1 MWRILARWI
10 LRYRVWMLLAV
21 AGITAFFT
29 YKAKDIEI
37 TYQFAKLLP
46 DSDSASIDYEY
57 YKSKFGQDG
66 AALLIGSDITPLKQL
81 KAFNAW
87 CDLGDRLKN
96 IGGIEAVASVG
107 RLKELVLNDSLNKFE
122 LKPVF
127 TDQPKTQEEL
137 DALWEKIEKLKVYDG
152 ILYTIKNNATITIVT
167 FGKKDLNTKNRL
179 AITDSIKKYGDAF
192 AAAAGVE
199 VHYSGMPYI
208 RTNVARKIQSEMAFF
223 MGLALLV
230 TGVVLFIFFR
240 NLLPVIFSLLV
251 VCCGVAFCIGLMVLL
266 GFKLTVLS
274 GLIPPLII
282 VIGVPNCVLILNK
295 YHTEYAIHGN
305 KVKALHTAI
314 ERTSISLFFANFTTA
329 IGFAVFCAIKNQILY
344 EFGLIAS
351 LSVVATYLFS
361 LMVVPSIFSYL
372 PSPKGKHI
380 KHIDGKLLR
389 NILNWVDRLTV
400 NKRPAV
406 YITAIILA
414 VVGGLGFTKIKAVG
428 YVVDDLPKNDPVLTD
443 LHYFEDRFG
452 GVLPF
457 EIVIDTKRERGVF
470 INSAR
475 AIYRIN
481 KVQKILAQYPEFSR
495 PISVAEGVKFFYQ
508 AFKNGD
514 PKYYR
519 LPAVTELKRVAEIA
533 QQDSGSNSKQLSSY
547 IDSTQKVTH
556 ITAYIKDIGSTRIN
570 KLVKELKPRIDS
582 AFNYD
587 YEVNKWMQENE
598 RYDIRLTGN
607 CVMFLKGNEF
617 LVSNL
622 VDSVGLAVILIAA
635 LMLTLFS
642 SPRMI
647 LISIVPSL
655 VALLVTAGIMGICQ
669 VPLKPS
675 TILVFSIA
683 FGISSDGTLYFLTKY
698 RHEIKRNKLSMSQ
711 AVSLTI
717 RETGVS
723 MVYTALILTFGF
735 GMFGFSSFG
744 GTASLGI
751 LLSLTLLIAYASNL
765 ILLPCFLLTLE
776 KSILRKEI
784 LNVPI
789 IDIDEEDEEEER
801 VERDK

>member
-1 MWRILARWI
+1 MWRFLARFI
-10 LRYRVWMLLAV
+10 LRYRIYMVLVV
-21 AGITAFFT
+21 AGITIFFG

-66 AALLIGSDITPLKQL
+66 AALLIGSDITPLKKL

-87 CDLGDRLKN
+87 CDLGDQLKN
-96 IGGIEAVASVG
+96 LKGIEGVASVG
-107 RLKELVLNDSLNKFE
+107 RLKELVLDDSLSKFE
-122 LKPVF
+122 LKSVLLNKL
-127 TDQPKTQEEL
+127 QTQEEL
-137 DALWEKIEKLKVYDG
+137 DALWQKIESLKIYDG
-152 ILYTIKNNATITIVT
+152 ILYNIKNNATITVVT

-179 AITDSIKKYGDAF
+179 AITDSIKKYGDLF
-192 AAAAGVE
+192 AKE
-199 VHYSGMPYI
+199 NNIEIHYSGMPYI
-208 RTNVARKIQSEMAFF
+208 RTNVARKIQSEMTFF

-230 TGVVLFIFFR
+230 TGIVLFIFFR
-240 NLLPVIFSLLV
+240 NLSPVIFSLVV
-251 VCCGVAFCIGLMVLL
+251 VCCGVAFTIGLMVLM

-282 VIGVPNCVLILNK
+282 VIGVPNCVLLLNK
-295 YHTEYAIHGN
+295 YHTEFARTGN
-305 KVKALHTAI
+305 KLKSLHTSI
-314 ERTSISLFFANFTTA
+314 ERTSVSLFFANFTTA

-351 LSVVATYLFS
+351 ISVIATYLFS
-361 LMVVPSIFSYL
+361 LMLVPTIFSYL

-389 NILNWVDRLTV
+389 NILNWVNQLTIH
-400 NKRPAV
+400 KRPLV
-406 YITAIILA
+406 YTATLILAII
-414 VVGGLGFTKIKAVG
+414 GGYGFTKIKAVG

-470 INSAR
+470 INNAR
-475 AIYRIN
+475 AIYRID
-481 KVQKILAQYPEFSR
+481 KVRKILAQYPELSK
-495 PISVAEGVKFFYQ
+495 PISIAEGVKFFYQ

-514 PKYYR
+514 PKFYR
-519 LPAVTELKRVAEIA
+519 LPSVTELRKVADIA
-533 QQDSGSNSKQLSSY
+533 QQDSGTNGKQLLSY
-547 IDSTQKVTH
+547 IDSSRKITH
-556 ITAYIKDIGSTRIN
+556 ITAYVKDIGSSKISA
-570 KLVKELKPRIDS
+570 LVKTLKPRVDS
-582 AFNYD
+582 CFNYD
-587 YEVNKWMQENE
+587 YTAKKWMEENE
-598 RYDIRLTGN
+598 RYDIRITGN

-622 VDSVGLAVILIAA
+622 VDSVGLAIILIAA
-635 LMLTLFS
+635 LMLTLFT

-655 VALLVTAGIMGICQ
+655 VALLITAGIMGIFH

-698 RHEIKRNKLSMSQ
+698 RHEIKKNKLSMSQ

-717 RETGVS
+717 HETGVS

-751 LLSLTLLIAYASNL
+751 LLSLTLLVAYAANL

-789 IDIDEEDEEEER
+789 INIEEEEDEE
-801 VERDK
+801 D

>member
-1 MWRILARWI
+1 MWRVLARLI
-10 LRYRVWMLLAV
+10 LRYRVFMLLSVAV
-21 AGITAFFT
+21 ITAFFSF
-29 YKAKDIEI
+29 KAKDIEI

-46 DSDSASIDYEY
+46 DSDQASIDYEY

-66 AALLIGSDITPLKQL
+66 AALLIGSDITPLKKL

-87 CDLGDRLKN
+87 CDLSDKLKALK
-96 IGGIEAVASVG
+96 GIEGVASVG
-107 RLKELVLNDSLNKFE
+107 RLKELVLNDSIGRFE
-122 LKPVF
+122 LKDVVSKRPSS
-127 TDQPKTQEEL
+127 QEEL
-137 DALWEKIEKLKVYDG
+137 DALWQKIETLKIYDG
-152 ILYTIKNNATITIVT
+152 ILYSLKNNATITVVT
-167 FGKKDLNTKNRL
+167 FGKKELNTKNRL
-179 AITDSIKKYGDAF
+179 ALTDSIKKFGDAF
-192 AAAAGVE
+192 AAENNVE

-208 RTNVARKIQSEMAFF
+208 RTNVARKIQNEMTFF

-230 TGVVLFIFFR
+230 TGVVLFVFFR
-240 NLLPVIFSLLV
+240 NFSPVIFSLIV
-251 VCCGVAFCIGLMVLL
+251 VCCGVAFSIGLMVLL

-282 VIGVPNCVLILNK
+282 VIGVPNCVLLLNK
-295 YHTEYAIHGN
+295 YHTEFSRTGN
-305 KVKALHTAI
+305 KLKALHTSI
-314 ERTSISLFFANFTTA
+314 ERTSVSLFFANFTTS

-344 EFGLIAS
+344 EFGLVAS

-380 KHIDGKLLR
+380 KHIEGKLLR
-389 NILNWVDRLTV
+389 GILSWVDRVTI
-400 NKRPAV
+400 NKRHWV
-406 YITAIILA
+406 YTITIILA
-414 VVGGLGFTKIKAVG
+414 LLGTYGFSKIVAVG
-428 YVVDDLPKNDPVLTD
+428 YVVDDLPKKDPVLTD
-443 LHYFEDRFG
+443 MHYFEERFG

-457 EIVIDTKRERGVF
+457 EVVIDTKRERGVF
-470 INSAR
+470 INNAR
-475 AIYRIN
+475 AIYRIE
-481 KVQKILAQYPEFSR
+481 KVRKILAQYPEFSR

-519 LPAVTELKRVAEIA
+519 LPSVTELRKVADIA
-533 QQDSGSNSKQLSSY
+533 LQDSSSNGKQLLSF
-547 IDSTQKVTH
+547 IDSSRKVTH
-556 ITAYIKDIGSTRIN
+556 ITAYVKDIGSSRIN
-570 KLVKELKPRIDS
+570 QLVKDLKPRIDS
-582 AFNYD
+582 AFNFD
-587 YEVNKWMQENE
+587 YEAHKWMQENE

-635 LMLTLFS
+635 LMLTLFT

-655 VALLVTAGIMGICQ
+655 VALLVTAGIMGICH

-717 RETGVS
+717 HETGVS

-735 GMFGFSSFG
+735 AMFGFSNFG

-751 LLSLTLLIAYASNL
+751 LLSLTLLVAYASNL

-776 KSILRKEI
+776 KSILKKEI

-789 IDIDEEDEEEER
+789 IDIDEDEEDETP
-801 VERDK
+801 VN

>member
-1 MWRILARWI
+1 MWRFLARFI
-10 LRYRVWMLLAV
+10 LRYRIYMLLASLV
-21 AGITAFFT
+21 ITAFFA

-66 AALLIGSDITPLKQL
+66 AALLIGSDITPLRQL
-81 KAFNAW
+81 KNFNAW
-87 CDLGDRLKN
+87 YDLGDHLKN
-96 IGGIEAVASVG
+96 LAGIEAVASVA
-107 RLKELVLNDSLNKFE
+107 RLRELVLNDSLSKFE
-122 LKPVF
+122 LKPVL
-127 TDQPKTQEEL
+127 TAKPRSQAAL
-137 DALWEKIEKLKVYDG
+137 DSLWEKLETLKVYEG
-152 ILYTIKNNATITIVT
+152 ILYTTENNATLIVVT

-192 AAAAGVE
+192 ASATGVE

-208 RTNVARKIQSEMAFF
+208 RTNVARKIQNEMTFF
-223 MGLALLV
+223 MGLALIV
-230 TGVVLFIFFR
+230 TGIVLFIFFR
-240 NLLPVIFSLLV
+240 NFSPVIFSLIV
-251 VCCGVAFCIGLMVLL
+251 VCFGVAFSMGLMVLM
-266 GFKLTVLS
+266 GYKLTVLS

-295 YHTEYAIHGN
+295 YHTEFARSGN
-305 KVKALHTAI
+305 KLKSLHTAI
-314 ERTSISLFFANFTTA
+314 ERTSVSLFFANFTTA

-344 EFGLIAS
+344 EFGFVAALGVI
-351 LSVVATYLFS
+351 ATYLFS
-361 LMVVPSIFSYL
+361 LMIVPTVFSYL
-372 PSPKGKHI
+372 PSPRSRQVQ
-380 KHIDGKLLR
+380 HIDSKFLR
-389 NILNWVDRLTV
+389 RMLNWVNWLTI
-400 NKRPAV
+400 NKRPTV
-406 YITAIILA
+406 YITAVLLA
-414 VVGGLGFTKIKAVG
+414 AIGVIGFTQIKAVG

-443 LHYFEDRFG
+443 LHYFEERFG

-470 INSAR
+470 INNAR

-481 KVQKILAQYPEFSR
+481 KVQKILSQYPEFSK
-495 PISVAEGVKFFYQ
+495 PISIAEAVKFFYQ
-508 AFKNGD
+508 AFKNGN

-519 LPAVTELKRVAEIA
+519 LPSVTELKKVAEIA
-533 QQDSGSNSKQLSSY
+533 QQDSGANGKQLLSY
-547 IDSTQKVTH
+547 IDSSQKVTH

-570 KLVKELKPRIDS
+570 ELVKELKPRVDS
-582 AFNYD
+582 AFNFD
-587 YEVNKWMQENE
+587 YEANKWMQENE

-622 VDSVGLAVILIAA
+622 VDSVGLAVLLIAA
-635 LMLTLFS
+635 LMLTLFT

-655 VALLVTAGIMGICQ
+655 VALLITAGIMGICN

-683 FGISSDGTLYFLTKY
+683 FGIASDGTLYFLTKY

-717 RETGVS
+717 HETGVS

-776 KSILRKEI
+776 RSILRKEI

-789 IDIDEEDEEEER
+789 IDIDADDEDEPHTP
-801 VERDK
+801 